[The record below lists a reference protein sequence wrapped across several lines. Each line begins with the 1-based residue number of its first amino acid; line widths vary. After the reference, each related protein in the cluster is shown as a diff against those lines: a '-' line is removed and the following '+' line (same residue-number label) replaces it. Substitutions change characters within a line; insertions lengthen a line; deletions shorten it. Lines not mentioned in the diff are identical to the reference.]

1 MEKNLEYFVENKVAT
16 IILKRPKSYNSFNK
30 KLREE
35 LITVLDIIEDDPLI
49 LVAIIKGSGNGF
61 SAGADLNEPF
71 PLPISKHLD
80 TDYKPIFKKIINS
93 RLLYIAVVHGSAA
106 GIASSLAM
114 SCDFLIMANDAKI
127 SLVFSNVGLVPDGGA
142 TWLLQ
147 KALGYKKALEIIVE
161 GKHLSAKE
169 CLNCGLANKVFEN
182 EKLHDE
188 ALTWAISLSK
198 RAPLVM
204 SAAKKLLRM
213 SSEINYFDS
222 FNEEANFQDIMSTSE
237 DFHNARISFLKKQ
250 KPVFKGK

>member
-1 MEKNLEYFVENKVAT
+1 MEKNLEYFTENKVAT
-16 IILKRPKSYNSFNK
+16 IILNRPKSYNSFNK

-35 LITVLDIIEDDPLI
+35 LITVLDRIENDSSI

-80 TDYKPIFKKIINS
+80 SDYKPIFKKIIKS

-114 SCDFLIMANDAKI
+114 SCDFLMMGHDAKI

-147 KALGYKKALEIIVE
+147 KALGYRKALEIIVE
-161 GKHLSAKE
+161 GKHLSAQE
-169 CLNCGLANKVFEN
+169 CLNCGLANKVVEN
-182 EKLHDE
+182 EKLSDE
-188 ALTWAISLSK
+188 SLKWAFFLSK

-204 SAAKKLLRM
+204 SASKKLLRM
-213 SSEINYFDS
+213 SSEINYFES
-222 FNEEANFQDIMSTSE
+222 FREEAKFQDIMSTSE

-250 KPVFKGK
+250 KPIFKGK